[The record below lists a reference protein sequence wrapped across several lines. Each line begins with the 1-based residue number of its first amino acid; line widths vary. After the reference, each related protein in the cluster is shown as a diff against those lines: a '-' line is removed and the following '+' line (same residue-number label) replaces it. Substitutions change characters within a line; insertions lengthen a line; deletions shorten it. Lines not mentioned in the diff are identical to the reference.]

1 MGRPVHGSGR
11 VTRDEQAERTR
22 TRILDAAREEFIA
35 SGFGGA
41 NMADIAERAGVS
53 VQMVYFAFGRK
64 GRLFSAVMQRAVFGD
79 DGVPPPHTEWWRR
92 LGEHPTARDVLRE
105 FIERNGPVFA
115 AAAPIAFVGR
125 VGALED
131 ADLAEEGRL
140 NDRLRYEGV
149 REVVALAA
157 TKGAFQPGYDVDS
170 ASDVLASLL
179 SPATYVE
186 FTTERGWSHERTMAW
201 LADTVPGLLFA

>member
-1 MGRPVHGSGR
+1 MGRPVNGSGR

-115 AAAPIAFVGR
+115 AAAPIAFVVVRGMSWSTAS
-125 VGALED
+125 GAPYD
-131 ADLAEEGRL
+131 ASRSPVTSGLPPPPRRSAPA
-140 NDRLRYEGV
+140 V
-149 REVVALAA
+149 RRAA
-157 TKGAFQPGYDVDS
+157 PSPIRRAAPARASTRPSRCRSTSDS
-170 ASDVLASLL
+170 A
-179 SPATYVE
+179 
-186 FTTERGWSHERTMAW
+186 G
-201 LADTVPGLLFA
+201 